1 MDNMDNSLQDIM
13 NGALENLRGMVQ
25 SEDMVFKPIYLDEN
39 TMAIPLTKVSVGF
52 VSGGGG
58 SQVSDGQVE
67 KKSRPQP
74 YAGGGGGGISM
85 TPMGFLV
92 FYDSQPTLV
101 KVDEKSGSD
110 KWKDLISAA
119 INLVKDKK

>member
-52 VSGGGG
+52 VS
-58 SQVSDGQVE
+58 DGQVE

-101 KVDEKSGSD
+101 KVDEKSGSE

>member
-1 MDNMDNSLQDIM
+1 MDNMDTSLQDIM
-13 NGALENLRGMVQ
+13 NGALENLRGIVQ

-58 SQVSDGQVE
+58 SKLDENVSE
-67 KKSRPQP
+67 KKIKPQP
-74 YAGGGGGGISM
+74 YGGGGGGGISM

-92 FYDSQPTLV
+92 FYDNEPTLV
-101 KVDEKSGSD
+101 KVDEKSSSD
-110 KWKDLISAA
+110 KWKDLISATL
-119 INLVKDKK
+119 NLVKDKK

>member
-1 MDNMDNSLQDIM
+1 MDNIDNSLQDIM
-13 NGALENLRGMVQ
+13 NGTLENLRGLVQ

-58 SQVSDGQVE
+58 GQTKENKPTKSD
-67 KKSRPQP
+67 KLQP

-92 FYDSQPTLV
+92 FCDNQPMLV
-101 KVDEKSGSD
+101 KVDEKSSSD
-110 KWKDLISAA
+110 KWKELISATM
-119 INLVKDKK
+119 NLVKDKK